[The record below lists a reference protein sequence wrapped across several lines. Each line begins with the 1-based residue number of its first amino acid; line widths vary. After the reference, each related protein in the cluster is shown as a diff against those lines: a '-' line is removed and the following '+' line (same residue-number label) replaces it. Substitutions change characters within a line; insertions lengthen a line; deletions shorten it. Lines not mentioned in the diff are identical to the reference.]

1 MSVDKFGRNKKT
13 STPGQ
18 GISLSYLE
26 KHFQRKTDITRKL
39 ADLENDVN
47 KLEKRYIQYVEKVQR
62 DQGKQYITIW
72 TEENGSLAKDT
83 YEYSFGDGMVGKWAG
98 YTVLTP
104 SKVLKMGI
112 SVSSRVDPVDVG
124 VSLVVNGVKTKCSIL
139 KPLGKYFLFPLVE
152 LSKIKA
158 RLVLRL
164 GQRVNKIHDGGKYK
178 LPRFAM
184 PCFVPNFAVK
194 GYSTF
199 QQEER

>member
-13 STPGQ
+13 STPEQ

-39 ADLENDVN
+39 ADLENNVN

-62 DQGKQYITIW
+62 YQGKQY
-72 TEENGSLAKDT
+72 T
-83 YEYSFGDGMVGKWAG
+83 YEYSFGDGMVGKWTG

-124 VSLVVNGVKTKCSIL
+124 VHVSLVVNGVKTKCSIL
-139 KPLGKYFLFPLVE
+139 KPLGKFTHVIDTPE
-152 LSKIKA
+152 ID
-158 RLVLRL
+158 LRP
-164 GQRVNKIHDGGKYK
+164 GDTK
-178 LPRFAM
+178 
-184 PCFVPNFAVK
+184 
-194 GYSTF
+194 TF
-199 QQEER
+199 MTDTTAKRITGAIISLLLEITL

>member
-13 STPGQ
+13 STPEQ

-39 ADLENDVN
+39 ADLENAVH

-72 TEENGSLAKDT
+72 AEENGSLAKDT

-112 SVSSRVDPVDVG
+112 SVSSRVDPVEVG

-139 KPLGKYFLFPLVE
+139 KPLGKCTHVIDTPE
-152 LSKIKA
+152 ID
-158 RLVLRL
+158 LRP
-164 GQRVNKIHDGGKYK
+164 GDTI
-178 LPRFAM
+178 
-184 PCFVPNFAVK
+184 
-194 GYSTF
+194 TF
-199 QQEER
+199 MTDTTAKRITGAIISLLLEITL